1 MEIGSYKLSSNL
13 VLAPMAGVTDRPY
26 RQLCRQLGA
35 GLAISEMVASNPELW
50 SGKKTKKRIDLQGEE
65 SPRVVQIA
73 GADPE
78 IMAQATQFNVDN
90 GTEIIDINMGCPAKR
105 FAIPRLAPP
114 CFRMKNW
121 LKKY

>member
-1 MEIGSYKLSSNL
+1 MT
-13 VLAPMAGVTDRPY
+13 GVTNRSF
-26 RQLCRQLGA
+26 RQLYRQLGA

-50 SGKKTKKRIDLQGEE
+50 SSKKTKKRIDLQGEE

-78 IMAQATQFNVDN
+78 IMAQAHNLMW
-90 GTEIIDINMGCPAKR
+90 IMGPRLLTLIRDARPKK